1 MNIAGYGSHKSAP
14 TCDEVARMK
23 SLSQFPLAVAAV
35 LLAAATFIISIA
47 AAARARRSVDEDGL

>member
-1 MNIAGYGSHKSAP
+1 
-14 TCDEVARMK
+14 MK